1 VTAHRRES
9 FGPGFEALCLGL
21 RMVAL
26 RNPDIVLL
34 YPVHLNP
41 RVREPV
47 LRVLGDLPNVRL
59 IDPLGYRDFVR
70 AMQDA
75 TLIITD
81 SGGVQEEA
89 PSLGKPV
96 LVMRDTTER
105 PEGVEAGAALLV
117 GTDPWRIMEE
127 CERLLHDQAAYARMA
142 SVDNPFG
149 DGHAGGRI
157 ANAVAHWLGGSPAEI
172 RAGEVRSA

>member
-1 VTAHRRES
+1 
-9 FGPGFEALCLGL
+9 
-21 RMVAL
+21 MVAL

-47 LRVLGDLPNVRL
+47 LRLLGDLPNVRL

-96 LVMRDTTER
+96 
-105 PEGVEAGAALLV
+105 
-117 GTDPWRIMEE
+117 W
-127 CERLLHDQAAYARMA
+127 
-142 SVDNPFG
+142 
-149 DGHAGGRI
+149 
-157 ANAVAHWLGGSPAEI
+157 
-172 RAGEVRSA
+172 